1 MYMNLIFMGDSSLFH
16 DSFGQKEARLL
27 ALSTSNTIVEL
38 NMKNNNTYLTEDSA
52 NLKKRWYL
60 LTMLRAVVFNLPQH

>member
-16 DSFGQKEARLL
+16 DSLGQKEGPLL

-38 NMKNNNTYLTEDSA
+38 NMKKKTFLTEDSA

-60 LTMLRAVVFNLPQH
+60 PTMLRAVVFNLPQH

>member
-16 DSFGQKEARLL
+16 DSLGQKEAPLL

-38 NMKNNNTYLTEDSA
+38 NMKKNTFLTEDFA

-60 LTMLRAVVFNLPQH
+60 PTMLRAVVFNLPQH

>member
-16 DSFGQKEARLL
+16 DSLGQKEAPLL

-38 NMKNNNTYLTEDSA
+38 NTKKYTFLTEDSA

-60 LTMLRAVVFNLPQH
+60 LTMLKAVVFNLPQH

>member
-1 MYMNLIFMGDSSLFH
+1 MYMNLIFMGDPSLFH
-16 DSFGQKEARLL
+16 DSLGQKEAPLL

-38 NMKNNNTYLTEDSA
+38 TMKKNTFLTEDSA

-60 LTMLRAVVFNLPQH
+60 LTMLRAVVFDLPQH

>member
-38 NMKNNNTYLTEDSA
+38 NMKKKTFLTEDSA

-60 LTMLRAVVFNLPQH
+60 LTMLRAVVFDLPQH

>member
-1 MYMNLIFMGDSSLFH
+1 MTLWVRKKPLFWP
-16 DSFGQKEARLL
+16 
-27 ALSTSNTIVEL
+27 LSTSNTIVEL
-38 NMKNNNTYLTEDSA
+38 NMKKHTFLTEDSA

>member
-16 DSFGQKEARLL
+16 DSLGQKEAPLL

-38 NMKNNNTYLTEDSA
+38 NMKKKILTEDSA

-60 LTMLRAVVFNLPQH
+60 PTMLRAVVFNLPQH

>member
-16 DSFGQKEARLL
+16 DSLGQKEASLL

-38 NMKNNNTYLTEDSA
+38 SMKKKHTFLTEDFA

-60 LTMLRAVVFNLPQH
+60 PTMLRAVVFNLPQH